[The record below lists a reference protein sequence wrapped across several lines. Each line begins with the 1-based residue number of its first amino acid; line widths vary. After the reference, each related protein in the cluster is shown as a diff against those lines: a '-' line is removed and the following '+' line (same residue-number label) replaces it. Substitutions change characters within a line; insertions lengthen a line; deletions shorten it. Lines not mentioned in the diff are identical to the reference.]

1 MDIVFKNKKID
12 KLSVPKTFSQRIWCR
27 QRFLDENMLDDQ
39 AIAKFA
45 SEIGIAAGI
54 IVDRLHHEGGLSY
67 KRGNDLRQR
76 IDWDNFLKQRQY
88 MGTIV
93 FDFLVDS
100 FLFKT
105 SLIESR
111 YKNIP
116 DKVILNELLSY
127 RQFCIDNL
135 GKVQQEVKENDSLR
149 IFSGMEMPTTALLKQ
164 SAFYIGQYIIDDPI
178 FKLTYPSRDVD
189 KAVNEFLKVETQT
202 IDRDRL
208 SNAAF
213 YMKNLT
219 PMVMANYVKFLPVS
233 YLFEPS
239 EEIPILTSDCG
250 FSDSLPE
257 SLINFFTKNAII
269 KSVDI
274 VGSNRTSRFINLKS
288 PKPCRE
294 IMIQFKN
301 HVNTG
306 YGYIL
311 LETIP
316 SQESQVDSQSEW
328 GMYLPSEAPNLEE
341 FEAWVDQSFYL
352 SSKKLY
358 QKVLQK
364 NIFATELG
372 AYYLSESQF
381 VFDLLSQHFPLKET
395 SIKQSTTNILMSL
408 DKLPFL
414 EEIDISTLMNVRMEY
429 GDEFQNFRLN
439 LEKHLREFRLIRS
452 PDELKIKVDNALHEI
467 YEVQVSQINSRLKQ
481 IKRTALIA
489 DSVILLGSLI
499 GAFQTGGGT
508 IPALAGI
515 AATVARGVKPFFEY
529 ENQIRQNPAFF
540 IWKALD
546 ESKRFTWAD

>member
-1 MDIVFKNKKID
+1 
-12 KLSVPKTFSQRIWCR
+12 
-27 QRFLDENMLDDQ
+27 
-39 AIAKFA
+39 
-45 SEIGIAAGI
+45 
-54 IVDRLHHEGGLSY
+54 
-67 KRGNDLRQR
+67 
-76 IDWDNFLKQRQY
+76 
-88 MGTIV
+88 MGTVI

-100 FLFKT
+100 FLFKD
-105 SLIESR
+105 SLFKSR

-116 DKVILNELLSY
+116 DKEILNELSKY
-127 RQFCIDNL
+127 RQFCIKYL
-135 GKVQQEVKENDSLR
+135 GKVQQEIKENDSLR
-149 IFSGMEMPTTALLKQ
+149 IFSGMEMPTIALLKQ
-164 SAFYIGQYIIDDPI
+164 SAFYVGQYIIDDPI
-178 FKLTYPSRDVD
+178 FKLTSPSRDVD
-189 KAVNEFLKVETQT
+189 KVVNEFLKIENQDL
-202 IDRDRL
+202 DRERL
-208 SNAAF
+208 SNAVF

-239 EEIPILTSDCG
+239 EGIPILASDCG

-257 SLINFFTKNAII
+257 PLIEFFTKNAII
-269 KSVDI
+269 GSVDI
-274 VGSNRTSRFINLKS
+274 VGSSRNSRHINLKA

-306 YGYIL
+306 YGYVL
-311 LETIP
+311 LEIIP
-316 SQESQVDSQSEW
+316 FQESQVEDQSEW

-341 FEAWVDQSFYL
+341 FEAWVNQSFYL
-352 SSKKLY
+352 SSKNLY

-381 VFDLLSQHFPLKET
+381 VFDLLSQHFPLKEI
-395 SIKQSTTNILMSL
+395 SIKQSTTNILMNI

-414 EEIDISTLMNVRMEY
+414 EKIDISTLMSVRMEY

-439 LEKHLREFRLIRS
+439 LEKHFREFRLIKS
-452 PDELKIKVDNALHEI
+452 PDELKVKVDNALHEI
-467 YEVQVSQINSRLKQ
+467 YDVQVSQINSRLKQ
-481 IKRTALIA
+481 IKRTALIT
-489 DSVILLGSLI
+489 DSIILLGSLI
-499 GAFQTGGGT
+499 GTFQTGGGS

-515 AATVARGVKPFFEY
+515 AATAVRGAKPFFEY

-546 ESKRFTWAD
+546 ESKKFTWAD